1 MPIIRRRLRLLPIA
15 FLSASV
21 SVYQN
26 LLIMQQA
33 SNHQPVHVLFLF
45 VFFSFCFSFL
55 LLSCDSCHS
64 EVLLSEEKA
73 AAAVRPAVASL
84 GPCGLLSLPLMFMYS
99 TVPQAQSHCLSST
112 TLHFL
117 GRHPSQTY
125 PQLTLPPPSLDW
137 DPFPLLPPPPPN
149 QPIPPKN
156 CRTSIAR
163 T

>member
-26 LLIMQQA
+26 VLIMQQA
-33 SNHQPVHVLFLF
+33 SNRKPVHVLFCF
-45 VFFSFCFSFL
+45 VFFSFL

-112 TLHFL
+112 TLHFWVDTAPL
-117 GRHPSQTY
+117 
-125 PQLTLPPPSLDW
+125 PPSLDR
-137 DPFPLLPPPPPN
+137 DPPPPSHPS
-149 QPIPPKN
+149 PLRPTTPLPTPPKLQDIN
-156 CRTSIAR
+156 CKDVTVFSSR
-163 T
+163 

>member
-26 LLIMQQA
+26 VLIMQQA
-33 SNHQPVHVLFLF
+33 SNRQPVHVLFF
-45 VFFSFCFSFL
+45 VFFSFL

-112 TLHFL
+112 TLHFWVDTTPL
-117 GRHPSQTY
+117 
-125 PQLTLPPPSLDW
+125 PPSL
-137 DPFPLLPPPPPN
+137 PGPGPPLTPPPHYPP
-149 QPIPPKN
+149 PHTPK
-156 CRTSIAR
+156 TAR
-163 T
+163 HQLQGRDSFLLKVTH

>member
-15 FLSASV
+15 FLSAFV
-21 SVYQN
+21 SVYQI

-33 SNHQPVHVLFLF
+33 SNHQPVHVF
-45 VFFSFCFSFL
+45 VLFFSFCLSFL

-117 GRHPSQTY
+117 GRHSSQTF
-125 PQLTLPPPSLDW
+125 PPPTT
-137 DPFPLLPPPPPN
+137 
-149 QPIPPKN
+149 QPTPSPPKKLQDIN
-156 CRTSIAR
+156 CKDVTVFSSR
-163 T
+163 